1 MKFNKKSS
9 RSWLIFIFVISRLL
23 ITFFGSI
30 FISTATSLLMIVNI
44 TPGGVCTR
52 EIIIKAISIITG
64 CVLELGVLVSTM
76 MRACS
81 FIIHVAFGI
90 PSLIHL
96 KMSKII

>member
-1 MKFNKKSS
+1 
-9 RSWLIFIFVISRLL
+9 
-23 ITFFGSI
+23 
-30 FISTATSLLMIVNI
+30 
-44 TPGGVCTR
+44 
-52 EIIIKAISIITG
+52 IKAISIITG